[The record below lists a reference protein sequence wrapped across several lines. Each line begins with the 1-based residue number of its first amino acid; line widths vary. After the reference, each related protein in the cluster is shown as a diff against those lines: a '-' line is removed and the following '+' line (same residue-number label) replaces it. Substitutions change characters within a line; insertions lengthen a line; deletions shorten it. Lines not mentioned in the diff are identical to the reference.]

1 MENNIKMDLMQIGFE
16 GVDWINMAHDR
27 DRGGLS

>member
-1 MENNIKMDLMQIGFE
+1 MDLMQIGFE

-27 DRGGLS
+27 DRGGLSWSR